1 MPQSPKDLDRIG
13 EETSEENEMF
23 ELEDTAIETT
33 SPAFESG
40 QIALR
45 NALNMDR
52 HEMDA
57 IDSLPEG
64 PTPDTSPYFSPPEG
78 LPPLSA
84 PETWKHGTTLAAR
97 RRRTRSTSPSLK
109 LTKPL
114 ASMGNSLHW
123 RLSVLHKINDI
134 QYTL

>member
-1 MPQSPKDLDRIG
+1 MPKSPKELDRIG
-13 EETSEENEMF
+13 EETSEEKERF
-23 ELEDTAIETT
+23 ELEDTAIRTT
-33 SPAFESG
+33 SPAFEGG

-52 HEMDA
+52 RALDA

-64 PTPDTSPYFSPPEG
+64 PTPDTSLHFSPQG

-84 PETWKHGTTLAAR
+84 PETWTGGSTLAAR

>member
-1 MPQSPKDLDRIG
+1 MPKSPKDLDRIG
-13 EETSEENEMF
+13 EEASEENEKF
-23 ELEDTAIETT
+23 ELEDTAIKST
-33 SPAFESG
+33 PPIFEGG

-52 HEMDA
+52 RDLDVIE
-57 IDSLPEG
+57 SLPGG
-64 PTPDTSPYFSPPEG
+64 PTPDTSLQVSPEG

-84 PETWKHGTTLAAR
+84 PETWKAGTTLAAR
-97 RRRTRSTSPSLK
+97 RRKTRSTSPSLK

-134 QYTL
+134 RYTL

>member
-1 MPQSPKDLDRIG
+1 MPQSPKELDRIG
-13 EETSEENEMF
+13 EEASEENEKF

-33 SPAFESG
+33 SPVFEGG

-52 HEMDA
+52 RDLDA
-57 IDSLPEG
+57 VDSLPKG
-64 PTPDTSPYFSPPEG
+64 PTPDTSLHLPPEG

-84 PETWKHGTTLAAR
+84 PETWKGGTTLAAR

-123 RLSVLHKINDI
+123 RVSVLHKINDI

>member
-1 MPQSPKDLDRIG
+1 MPQSPKELDRIG
-13 EETSEENEMF
+13 EEASEESEAF
-23 ELEDTAIETT
+23 ELEDTAIEPTQ
-33 SPAFESG
+33 PVFEGG

-52 HEMDA
+52 RDLDA
-57 IDSLPEG
+57 VDPLPEG
-64 PTPDTSPYFSPPEG
+64 PTPDTSLHFSAER
-78 LPPLSA
+78 LPPLSS
-84 PETWKHGTTLAAR
+84 PETWEGGTTIAAR
-97 RRRTRSTSPSLK
+97 RRRARSTSPSLK

-123 RLSVLHKINDI
+123 RLSVLHKINNI

>member
-13 EETSEENEMF
+13 EETSEESERF

-33 SPAFESG
+33 PPVFEGG

-52 HEMDA
+52 RDLDA
-57 IDSLPEG
+57 VDPLPEG
-64 PTPDTSPYFSPPEG
+64 V
-78 LPPLSA
+78 PPLSA
-84 PETWKHGTTLAAR
+84 PETWKDGTTLAAR
-97 RRRTRSTSPSLK
+97 RRRTRSASPSLK

>member
-1 MPQSPKDLDRIG
+1 MPQSPKELDRIG
-13 EETSEENEMF
+13 EEASEENEKF
-23 ELEDTAIETT
+23 ELEDTAIKPT
-33 SPAFESG
+33 PPVFEGG

-52 HEMDA
+52 RDLDA
-57 IDSLPEG
+57 VDPLPEG
-64 PTPDTSPYFSPPEG
+64 PTPDTSPHFSPEG
-78 LPPLSA
+78 VLQLSA
-84 PETWKHGTTLAAR
+84 PETWKDRTRLAAR
-97 RRRTRSTSPSLK
+97 RRKTRSTSPSLK

>member
-1 MPQSPKDLDRIG
+1 MPQSPKELERIG
-13 EETSEENEMF
+13 KEASEENERF
-23 ELEDTAIETT
+23 ELEDTAIETI
-33 SPAFESG
+33 PPVFEGG

-52 HEMDA
+52 CDLDA

-64 PTPDTSPYFSPPEG
+64 PTPDTSLHFSPER
-78 LPPLSA
+78 LPSLSV
-84 PETWKHGTTLAAR
+84 PETWKDGTTLAAR

-114 ASMGNSLHW
+114 ASMGDSLHW
-123 RLSVLHKINDI
+123 RVSVLHKINDI

>member
-1 MPQSPKDLDRIG
+1 MPKSPKELDRIG
-13 EETSEENEMF
+13 EETSEENERF

-33 SPAFESG
+33 PLAFEGG

-52 HEMDA
+52 RDLDA
-57 IDSLPEG
+57 IELLPED
-64 PTPDTSPYFSPPEG
+64 PTPDTSSHFSPEG
-78 LPPLSA
+78 VVPLSA
-84 PETWKHGTTLAAR
+84 PETWRGGTTLAAR
-97 RRRTRSTSPSLK
+97 RRRIRSTSPSLK